1 MPRRWIPITLLSL
14 GAVGLIAAAISLA
27 VGEKRISDIQ
37 LEETGEVQE
46 LIAGIRQLDDRLGE
60 EDAPVQIFLF
70 TDVQCPRCAEF
81 QADVVDPLI
90 ASHVRTGEAKMLFRN
105 FPLGLKPVTLGAL
118 AVEAAAMQ
126 DRGWQYAEIFIRNL
140 DEVPEQGVNEEYLNE
155 VAAFTPKLDT
165 ARWETDLMSAAAQE
179 AAEAD
184 VEQATELRLPA
195 DPILIIEG
203 AGGSE
208 QLEDIPSLEEVEAA
222 IERVR

>member
-81 QADVVDPLI
+81 QADVVDRLI

-140 DEVPEQGVNEEYLNE
+140 DQVPEQGVNEEYLNE

>member
-14 GAVGLIAAAISLA
+14 CAIGLLAAAISLA
-27 VGEKRISDIQ
+27 VGEKRISEIELD
-37 LEETGEVQE
+37 ETGEVQE
-46 LIAGIRQLDDRLGE
+46 LVAGIRQLDDRLGE
-60 EDAPVQIFLF
+60 DDAPVQIFLF

-90 ASHVRTGEAKMLFRN
+90 ASHVRTGDVKLLFRN

-140 DEVPEQGVNEEYLNE
+140 DQVPEQGVSEEYLNE

-165 ARWETDLMSAAAQE
+165 ARWESDVMSAAARE

-195 DPILIIEG
+195 DPILIVEG

-208 QLEDIPSLEEVEAA
+208 QLEDVPTLEEVEAA